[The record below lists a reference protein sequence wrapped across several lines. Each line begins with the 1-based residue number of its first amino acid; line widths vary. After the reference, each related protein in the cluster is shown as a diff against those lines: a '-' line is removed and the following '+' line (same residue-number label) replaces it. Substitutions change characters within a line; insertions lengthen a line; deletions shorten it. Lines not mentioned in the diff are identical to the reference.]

1 MAGAPSPKVYIPLS
15 ILVIA
20 FLLAHLV
27 PDSQFTAITVKFKGS
42 SLFTLAAALAIPSW
56 AYGAATNLRGP
67 PHRVLTSSGLLEGHR
82 APNTPSVSEFL
93 GIPFAQPPVGGLRFA
108 APQPYRGRDL
118 FRASTFSLAVRVT
131 NVAQSS
137 VADSN
142 ANIVGPAAAKLVDA
156 TQLFGKTVGEDCL
169 KLNVWTKPTQGEKK
183 KAVLFWLYGGGFTKG
198 TTNTFLYDGEFLA
211 DTQDV
216 IVVSANYRVSLFG
229 FPGLPGLDQNVG
241 LLDQRLAVEWVRDNI
256 AAFGGDPNR
265 ITLFGQSAGGSSIDY
280 YSYTWLDD
288 PIVHGFIT
296 ESGVVNSFFIPV
308 APNNTAA
315 WYGISQKLGCGD
327 SSAGIANTVAC
338 MRQKPMAD
346 ILGATATAPPFGP
359 TADGKTVLADYTVA
373 GSQGRFIKKPMLLGN
388 TDYEAGMMKVLFGSR
403 DRTLTLDQW
412 AIVNLQYFTCPVA
425 SAGQWRAQNNVPV
438 WRYRYYGEF
447 PNLRLTIDPS
457 SGAWHGSE
465 IATVFGTAPLAGLPN
480 TAAQESITQYIMSA
494 WAAFAKNPSS
504 ALSSAPFQWP
514 LYDPDGATLIRL
526 AHNNSTQPSF
536 IDPITYDY
544 ACPLILRPGGPDK
557 PGLANIKNL
566 TQLGGGSEMGY

>member
-20 FLLAHLV
+20 FLLAQLV

-42 SLFTLAAALAIPSW
+42 SLSTLADALAIPSW
-56 AYGAATNLRGP
+56 AYGAITNLRGP
-67 PHRVLTSSGLLEGHR
+67 PHTVLTSSGLLEGHR

-118 FRASTFSLAVRVT
+118 FRASTFSFAVRVSEHRPQPSANSNMRFLYFFAPLLLRRNAKPCPSDCPA

-142 ANIVGPAAAKLVDA
+142 TKIVGPAAAKLVDA

-388 TDYEAGMMKVLFGSR
+388 TDYEAGMMKVLFGSQN
-403 DRTLTLDQW
+403 RTLTLDEW

-480 TAAQESITQYIMSA
+480 TAAQESITRYIMSA

-504 ALSSAPFQWP
+504 ALASAPFQWP
-514 LYDPDGATLIRL
+514 LYDPEGI
-526 AHNNSTQPSF
+526 NPK
-536 IDPITYDY
+536 
-544 ACPLILRPGGPDK
+544 IL
-557 PGLANIKNL
+557 L
-566 TQLGGGSEMGY
+566 SS